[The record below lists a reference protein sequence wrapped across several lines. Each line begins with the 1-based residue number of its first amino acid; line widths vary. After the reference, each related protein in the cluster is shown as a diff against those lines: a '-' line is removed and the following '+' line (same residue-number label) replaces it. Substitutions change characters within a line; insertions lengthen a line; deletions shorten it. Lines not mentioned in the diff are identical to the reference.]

1 LKNIFIVCGS
11 TRKNSTNH
19 RYIELVKSLLGKGFG
34 YVELDSLM
42 NIPHF
47 NPDDDDENV
56 ADAVKDF
63 RNNLQ
68 EANGIIISTPEYAM
82 GIPGSL
88 KNAIDWT
95 VSSSSFSKKPVLLI
109 TASSQGFKAHQ
120 ALIDVLTVIEADTDG
135 TRILIPFAKTKI
147 DNENNIT
154 DKTTQEELAKAV
166 QIFQSKL

>member
-1 LKNIFIVCGS
+1 MKSVFIICGS
-11 TRKNSTNH
+11 TRKDSTNR
-19 RYIELVKSLLGKGFG
+19 RYIEAVKKLLDNG
-34 YVELDSLM
+34 VEVNELNSLM

-47 NPDDDDENV
+47 NPDNDNEKVV
-56 ADAVKDF
+56 AAVKDF
-63 RNNLQ
+63 RQQLSS
-68 EANGIIISTPEYAM
+68 ANGIIISTPEYAM

-120 ALIDVLTVIEADTDG
+120 SLIDILKVIEADVDG
-135 TRILIPFAKTKI
+135 TDVLVPFAKTKI

-154 DKTTQEELAKAV
+154 DEVTKEALTKAV
-166 QIFQSKL
+166 QIFQDKL